1 MQVVTISKS
10 SGEMEGSTRV
20 RGGPCEPNADCRV
33 AQDMVGEGILVEGEE
48 EKVTPLGDGWRGEV
62 KSGRH
67 QSAHIEDGQRLAM

>member
-1 MQVVTISKS
+1 
-10 SGEMEGSTRV
+10 
-20 RGGPCEPNADCRV
+20 
-33 AQDMVGEGILVEGEE
+33 MVGEGILVEGEE